1 MSGTDLFGLVVISC
15 SSRHREMN
23 RSINQPTRA
32 SNRTTLL
39 SELRAQRR
47 RVSLRLAAAAEMG
60 GLGFSLR
67 KGVGKPMAAGGR
79 TKELLLLR
87 CVCFLPGR
95 SAGWLAGGGGRRKE
109 DKGGERWAGPANTHS
124 LTIAAAS

>member
-1 MSGTDLFGLVVISC
+1 
-15 SSRHREMN
+15 
-23 RSINQPTRA
+23 
-32 SNRTTLL
+32 
-39 SELRAQRR
+39 
-47 RVSLRLAAAAEMG
+47 MG

-95 SAGWLAGGGGRRKE
+95 SAGWLAGWWRREEEGG
-109 DKGGERWAGPANTHS
+109 
-124 LTIAAAS
+124 